1 MKHLIVA
8 SLTTLAFFAVSCQQ
22 KPKEEAQ
29 QPATQTQEQQAEQ
42 KPKEETKQPNPQTQ
56 EQQTQQKPAT
66 EEKKAQQEKQ
76 PQTIAQAPT
85 VNAEAL
91 AKSKGC
97 FACHDINTKKVGPAF
112 KDVAKKE
119 AGNVDKLAQKIK
131 NGGVGEW
138 GNVPMPPQNVT
149 EEEAKLLAQWVL
161 SLK

>member
-8 SLTTLAFFAVSCQQ
+8 GLAGLALFAVSCQQ
-22 KPKEEAQ
+22 KPKEEAE
-29 QPATQTQEQQAEQ
+29 QPSTPTQEQQAKQESTAEEQ
-42 KPKEETKQPNPQTQ
+42 TAQQAQ
-56 EQQTQQKPAT
+56 EQQAKQ
-66 EEKKAQQEKQ
+66 EEK
-76 PQTIAQAPT
+76 PQVVAQAPT
-85 VNAEAL
+85 AVNAEAL

-97 FACHDINTKKVGPAF
+97 FACHDINVKKVGPAF

-119 AGNVDKLAQKIK
+119 AGKVDEVAHKIK

-149 EEEAKLLAQWVL
+149 EEEAKQLAQWIL